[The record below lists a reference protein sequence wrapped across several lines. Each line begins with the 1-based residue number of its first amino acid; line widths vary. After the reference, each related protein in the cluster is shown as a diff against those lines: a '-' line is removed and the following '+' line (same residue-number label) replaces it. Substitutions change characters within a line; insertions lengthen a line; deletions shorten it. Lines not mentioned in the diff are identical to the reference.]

1 MVALQQ
7 RLEAQE
13 GEMQGLRAQLQQ
25 QRDDQYQQA
34 PPQEVPPAQLVPQ
47 PVANLNAQ
55 AIIRQDLFERFCRMR
70 APEFE
75 GSFDPSVADE
85 WLSSLQ
91 VILDFINVTDQE
103 KVRCVSFVLKKD
115 AHYW

>member
-1 MVALQQ
+1 
-7 RLEAQE
+7 
-13 GEMQGLRAQLQQ
+13 
-25 QRDDQYQQA
+25 
-34 PPQEVPPAQLVPQ
+34 
-47 PVANLNAQ
+47 
-55 AIIRQDLFERFCRMR
+55 MR

-103 KVRCVSFVLKKD
+103 KVRCASFVLKKD
-115 AHYW
+115 ARYWCETVAMRRNVNEMTWADFVGEFNKKFFNMRAMNAQQREFNNLK